1 MTEKD
6 VGGKKGM
13 SGAELHSW
21 LREVV
26 NETPGLFDKKEKCS
40 ESSER
45 VSLKNY
51 ENHVGD
57 FFHPENIFN
66 KTRNFPTC
74 PSSANAARLGAENIV
89 FDENEVPADII
100 DEEKHKEAAKLLLL
114 SQANTFQHKVLLQ
127 YGKKLMKKAETDA
140 KRKNNRDINDD
151 DKENGTD
158 EDEELFEE
166 KQKRLMLFESFDKT
180 GVIENL
186 SMLPT
191 TWSIVQISGH
201 DPLVTRFKKT
211 KSESPINT
219 NPNLTVVSISAGK
232 VRVSRCQGPPSDNCL
247 SYMKEFT
254 DIIEKHKHVNKNPP
268 MYRGIYDKK
277 REELNDRLKSLLKSM
292 EDSWLGYEKVALIG
306 SLKDESQKGL
316 VASVI
321 EKCVKSEL
329 QECQMSFLTS
339 LLSSTPFLTDDQM
352 MKGLTTVLPSVPED
366 EMLSLTKTARS
377 DLQSLASAARNPVIM
392 ILDSNVQSLPW
403 ESLPS
408 LRQCCQPASRVPS
421 LPYLYALWTAH
432 AGDNESVVSSGVAQD
447 SVFYVVNPDK
457 SLPETEK
464 KLGNAFKAWSSWE
477 GVLGEVPQKEQLQ
490 NALQG
495 KDAFIYA
502 GHGSGSKYLSC
513 EEVERLKVGAV
524 PLLLGC
530 SSGQLVRMGR
540 TVDPIGV
547 SQSYLIAASPALVGF
562 LWAVTDRDVDKWTVI
577 FLEHWLRDGGQEE
590 LLQAVADKRE
600 NFQHFINGAALVV
613 YGLPLKAKR
622 D

>member
-1 MTEKD
+1 MAEKNE
-6 VGGKKGM
+6 GKKGM
-13 SGAELHSW
+13 SGAEFHSW
-21 LREVV
+21 LGEVV
-26 NETPGLFDKKEKCS
+26 KETGLLEKKLEKSIKKS
-40 ESSER
+40 EER

-51 ENHVGD
+51 KDHIDD

-74 PSSANAARLGAENIV
+74 PSSANATRLGAEKIV

-100 DEEKHKEAAKLLLL
+100 EEDKHKEAAKLLLL

-127 YGKKLMKKAETDA
+127 YGKKLMKKADIDA
-140 KRKNNRDINDD
+140 KTKTNRGD
-151 DKENGTD
+151 DKENID
-158 EDEELFEE
+158 EDEIELFEE

-186 SMLPT
+186 SMLPPS
-191 TWSIVQISGH
+191 WSIVQISAH

-211 KSESPINT
+211 KSDNPINV
-219 NPNLTVVSISAGK
+219 NPDLTLVSIYGGK
-232 VRVSRCQGPPSDNCL
+232 VRISRCKGPPSDNCM
-247 SYMKEFT
+247 SYMKEFM

-268 MYRGIYDKK
+268 QYRGVYDKK
-277 REELNDRLKSLLKSM
+277 REELNDRLESLLKSM
-292 EDSWLGYEKVALIG
+292 EGAWLGYEKIALIG
-306 SLKDESQKGL
+306 SLKDESLKCL
-316 VASVI
+316 VDSVI

-329 QECQMSFLTS
+329 KDCQMQFLTS
-339 LLSSTPFLTDDQM
+339 LLSSTPYLTDDQM
-352 MKGLTTVLPSVPED
+352 MQGLSTVLPSLPED
-366 EMLSLTKTARS
+366 EALLLTKTARS
-377 DLQSLASAARNPVIM
+377 DLTSLADASRNPVIM
-392 ILDSNVQSLPW
+392 ILDSDVQSLPW
-403 ESLPS
+403 ESLPA

-432 AGDNESVVSSGVAQD
+432 AGDNDSVVSSGVAQD
-447 SVFYVVNPDK
+447 NVFYVVNPDK
-457 SLPETEK
+457 SLPQTEK
-464 KLGNAFKAWSSWE
+464 KLGEAFKAWSNWE

-513 EEVERLKVGAV
+513 EEVEKLRVGAV